1 MFYIEQLVRHA
12 QPQLKEKHPRKKLL
26 QNLQP
31 LAKIL
36 KDLEVDLR
44 TNPNDSWVQEFVST
58 PNHGHVA
65 LIDLIKD
72 LADNP
77 YSVPRKNPKK
87 YAVLEREPVSECP
100 LYHCG
105 NSVFVLIGLLADTV
119 CILRAQP
126 HCYHCIIVCCL
137 CCCFC
142 LFFCRHTCTQLCSV

>member
-1 MFYIEQLVRHA
+1 MFYIEQLVKHA

-31 LAKIL
+31 LAKVL

-44 TNPNDSWVQEFVST
+44 TNPKDSWVEEFVNT

-87 YAVLEREPVSECP
+87 YAVLDREPVSFTKHTIAYVNC
-100 LYHCG
+100 
-105 NSVFVLIGLLADTV
+105 SFVYTFNVYVLLKKDV
-119 CILRAQP
+119 S
-126 HCYHCIIVCCL
+126 CC
-137 CCCFC
+137 
-142 LFFCRHTCTQLCSV
+142 